1 MGRPYPGTHPFQR
14 HESDRF
20 FGRAREAS
28 ALAELWR
35 ANRLT
40 MLVGPTGCGKTS
52 LVHAGLLPLIEGGR
66 AYVLPP
72 GRVSYAATFPAAAL
86 PDHNPYTAALLA
98 SWSPNEPMGRLAGLT
113 VRGYLRR
120 GGLRD
125 APVLAVIDQAE
136 ELLADS
142 GSRRSHR
149 RRFIGELADALTYEP
164 SLHLLL
170 CVRDS
175 AAEEFSALLGSGA
188 QCRVGPLSIDAAVAA
203 ITGPAGGA
211 GRGFGP
217 GAAEELVTDLLTSS
231 GSDPAGPGWSAIA
244 DCVEPVLLQ
253 AACVRLWESVPPAVD
268 LIEKRDVHQYSDVDA
283 ALKSFCGRVIAEVA
297 DEHDLAPARVRSW
310 LARTFITDRGRR
322 GSAYEGL
329 TDTAG
334 MPPSVAWALEDRH
347 LLVSE
352 RRSGSRWYQLL
363 SDRLIHPLQQP
374 LAAGAPLPDGTGF
387 LSQAAHVL
395 ALGDLDRAERCVR
408 EALRA
413 SPVTD
418 LRLRAEAYSFL
429 GNLAHER
436 GKPGQAEMLYS
447 QAAALY
453 EAARD
458 PAAAAQQLAAI
469 AQTLLEQDRLADAVQ
484 ELRAAVGR
492 LPHDAVLQTRLGWA
506 LRQLGQSRAAE
517 AVFTGVLAADGGNA
531 EALRGRGEIL
541 AERGEARAALRDLD
555 RLITADQP
563 SAQAAR
569 GLALVQLGQQAE
581 AEEEIKAALN
591 EVPRH
596 GPVLLYAA
604 RTEAISG
611 DQARAAELAARA
623 LGATDPPL
631 PLHQR
636 KAAQEL
642 LDGGGLGSLA

>member
-14 HESDRF
+14 QDSDRF

-28 ALAELWR
+28 ALADLWR

-52 LVHAGLLPLIEGGR
+52 LVHAGLLPLVEGGR
-66 AYVLPP
+66 AQVLPP

-98 SWSPNEPMGRLAGLT
+98 SWSPSEPMGRLAGLT
-113 VRGYLRR
+113 LRGYLRR
-120 GGLRD
+120 GGIRD

-142 GSRRSHR
+142 GARRSHR

-164 SLHLLL
+164 GLHLLL

-175 AAEEFSALLGSGA
+175 SAGEFSALVGSGA

-203 ITGPAGGA
+203 ITSPAQGA
-211 GRGFGP
+211 GRDFGP
-217 GAAEELVTDLLTSS
+217 GAAEELVTDLLTSTV
-231 GSDPAGPGWSAIA
+231 GDPAGPGWPAMA

-268 LIEKRDVHQYSDVDA
+268 LIEKRDVQQYGDVDG
-283 ALKSFCGRVIAEVA
+283 ALKSFCGRVITEVA

-310 LARTFITDRGRR
+310 LAQTFITDRGRR

-374 LAAGAPLPDGTGF
+374 LAASGPLPDGTGF
-387 LSQAAHVL
+387 LSEAAHVL
-395 ALGDLDRAERCVR
+395 ALGDLDRAERCAR

-413 SPVTD
+413 APVTD
-418 LRLRAEAYSFL
+418 LRLRAKAYSFL

-436 GKPGQAEMLYS
+436 GKSAEAEMLYS

-458 PAAAAQQLAAI
+458 SAAAAQQLAAI
-469 AQTLLEQDRLADAVQ
+469 AQTLLDQDRLADAIQ

-492 LPHDAVLQTRLGWA
+492 LPHDAVLQSRLGWA
-506 LRQLGQSRAAE
+506 LRHLGQSRAAE
-517 AVFTGVLAADGGNA
+517 AVFTGILAVDGGNA

-541 AERGEARAALRDLD
+541 AELGEARAALRDLD

-581 AEEEIKAALN
+581 AEEEIKAALH
-591 EVPRH
+591 EAPRH

-604 RTEAISG
+604 RTEATSG
-611 DQARAAELAARA
+611 DHARAAELAARA
-623 LGATDPPL
+623 LDATDPPL
-631 PLHQR
+631 SEHQR
-636 KAAQEL
+636 KAAREL
-642 LDGGGLGSLA
+642 LDGSWGTPA